1 MEKKLERKVNFLIA
15 YAAAS
20 TLLILFFAFSSFRE
34 KDKNEQFDEL
44 IVKKITVI
52 GEDNLPRM
60 VLSNED
66 RQHSGRMNGK
76 DFPKRERPSGI
87 IFFNN
92 QGDECGGLIYKT
104 TEKDGKIVSGMS
116 FTMDNYKDD
125 QVIQILND
133 EYYAD
138 GKAFI
143 ERGISINQFP
153 LGTNMDVRNKKLEEL
168 ETIKDEKERKTK
180 IRELMQKEGSV
191 NRLFIGRTKGN
202 SSGLFLSGPDGK
214 PKMMIY
220 VDEKGNP
227 KIQTFND
234 KGEVK
239 DLVENK

>member
-1 MEKKLERKVNFLIA
+1 MTLEKKVNLLIA
-15 YAAAS
+15 YAFVS
-20 TLLILFFAFSSFRE
+20 ILFICFITLTSFDT
-34 KDKNEQFDEL
+34 KNADKKFEE
-44 IVKKITVI
+44 ITAKKITII

-76 DFPKRERPSGI
+76 AWEKRERPSGI

-92 QGDECGGLIYKT
+92 KGDECGGLVYQVK
-104 TEKDGKIVSGMS
+104 EKDGNIISGMS

-133 EYYAD
+133 EYYAN
-138 GKAFI
+138 GKATI
-143 ERGISINQFP
+143 ERGISINQYP
-153 LGTNMDVRNKKLEEL
+153 LGTNIDERNRKLEEL
-168 ETIKDEKERKTK
+168 KKIPDEKERKLK
-180 IRELMQKEGSV
+180 IRELFQQEGSI

-202 SSGLFLSGPDGK
+202 SSGLFLSGPDGE

-239 DLVENK
+239 DIIENK

>member
-1 MEKKLERKVNFLIA
+1 MDKSLNRKINFLMT
-15 YAAAS
+15 YAIIS
-20 TLLILFFAFSSFRE
+20 TLLFAFFALTSFDKKE
-34 KDKNEQFDEL
+34 KKETFDE
-44 IVKKITVI
+44 IVVKKITVV

-60 VLSNED
+60 VLSNEN

-76 DFPKRERPSGI
+76 EWPKRERPSGV

-92 QGDECGGLIYKT
+92 QGDECGGLVYQSK
-104 TEKDGKIVSGMS
+104 EKDGKIISGMS

-125 QVIQILND
+125 QVLQIFND

-153 LGTNMDVRNKKLEEL
+153 VGTNIDDRNDKLREL
-168 ETIKDEKERKTK
+168 NKISDEKERKGK
-180 IRELMQKEGSV
+180 MRELMQKEGSV

-220 VDEKGNP
+220 VDDKGNP

-234 KGEVK
+234 KGEIK
-239 DLVENK
+239 DVI